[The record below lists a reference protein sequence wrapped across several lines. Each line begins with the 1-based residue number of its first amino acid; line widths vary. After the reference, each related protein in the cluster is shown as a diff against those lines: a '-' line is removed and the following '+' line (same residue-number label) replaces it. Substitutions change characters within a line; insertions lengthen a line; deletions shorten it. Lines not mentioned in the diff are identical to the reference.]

1 MARNGGY
8 KGTINTPRFVGAVGR
23 WGVKEVYEATN
34 SFNWPNTPPLVEYLV
49 VAGGGGG
56 GTADNEVE
64 GGGAGGAGGFRT
76 GTVTLNISAGVL
88 ITVGAAGVGT
98 GGVAFLANGT
108 PGGQSVVGS
117 IVSAGG
123 GGGGQARGGDNAGPG
138 GSGGGGAP
146 SNTRGGLGNVPA
158 TTPAQGYDGRRGTGN
173 DGGGG
178 GGAGGVGVGSI
189 YIGGVGVSSS
199 ISGSAVTYATGGQ
212 GGRGTNGTGSVV
224 GTANTGQGGGGGV
237 ASGEA
242 AGGAQQMGPGK
253 NGGSGVVIIKFP
265 ATYPALSFV
274 NAPGLVARQPVVSG
288 GHIIYSF
295 TAGSGTISF

>member
-1 MARNGGY
+1 VARNGGY

-64 GGGAGGAGGFRT
+64 GGGGGGAGGLRT
-76 GTVTLNISAGVL
+76 GTVALDISAGVL

-98 GGVAFLANGT
+98 GGTAFLANGT
-108 PGGQSVVGS
+108 PGGQSRVGS
-117 IVSAGG
+117 ILAAGG
-123 GGGGQARGGDNAGPG
+123 GGGGMARPNTPGDG
-138 GSGGGGAP
+138 GSGGGGSLSSSRAGFG
-146 SNTRGGLGNVPA
+146 NTPA
-158 TTPAQGYDGRRGTGN
+158 TTPAQGFDGRRGTDN
-173 DGGGG
+173 NGGGG
-178 GGAGGVGVGSI
+178 GGAGGVGVGSLFVA
-189 YIGGVGVSSS
+189 GVGVSSS
-199 ISGSAVTYATGGQ
+199 ISGSPVTYATGGQ
-212 GGRGTNGTGSVV
+212 GGRSTNGTGSVV

-253 NGGSGVVIIKFP
+253 NGGSGVVIIKLL

-274 NAPGLVARQPVVSG
+274 NAPGLVARPPTLSG
-288 GHIIYSF
+288 EYIIYSF